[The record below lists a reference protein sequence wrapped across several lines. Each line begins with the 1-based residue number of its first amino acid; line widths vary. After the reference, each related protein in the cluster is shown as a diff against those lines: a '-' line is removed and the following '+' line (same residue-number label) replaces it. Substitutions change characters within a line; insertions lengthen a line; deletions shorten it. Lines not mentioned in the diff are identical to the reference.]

1 MQLLWVAEL
10 EEVTIG
16 VRVLHNLKK
25 NKKTFY
31 QRVLV
36 CLKSSYFV
44 LFPFGTRLPFML
56 YLTRCGEIGFLRLG
70 FSMGS

>member
-10 EEVTIG
+10 EEVIIG
-16 VRVLHNLKK
+16 VLVLHNLREK
-25 NKKTFY
+25 KKTVY
-31 QRVLV
+31 HRVLV
-36 CLKSSYFV
+36 CLKSSHFV

-56 YLTRCGEIGFLRLG
+56 YLTRCGEIGFLRLA